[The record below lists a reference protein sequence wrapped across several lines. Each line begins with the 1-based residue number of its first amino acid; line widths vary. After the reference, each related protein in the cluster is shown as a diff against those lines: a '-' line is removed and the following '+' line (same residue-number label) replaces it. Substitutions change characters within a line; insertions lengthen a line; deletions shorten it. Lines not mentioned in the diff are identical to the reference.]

1 LERIAQ
7 IQQERLEAAAAQRR
21 GDSGQGSDP
30 QVLGLF
36 LSEGMDILLDAEELL
51 AAGASIRRSA
61 RNWAHDDELTTL
73 RHSAQLAELPQMAE
87 LRGAA
92 GRLRSCSRDGGTSPT
107 NPRRCGD
114 AHEALIGMMDR
125 WRRRWRSLP
134 VRSRSR
140 PCSNCS
146 TTRRPTDESLSSVLP
161 ELDMAFIDLD
171 GLSPDDFPA
180 EDEELLLNPRPTAIE
195 DLPEELKWPATEP
208 QAVAEPSQESAP
220 QAESAASSTLDDEMV
235 AIFLEEAVDI
245 LDSAGQALDQ
255 WCQAPETLAPLST
268 LQRDLHPQGW
278 RAHGGYPRDRR
289 SLP

>member
-1 LERIAQ
+1 V
-7 IQQERLEAAAAQRR
+7 QQGRLAVADEFFAAA
-21 GDSGQGSDP
+21 
-30 QVLGLF
+30 
-36 LSEGMDILLDAEELL
+36 
-51 AAGASIRRSA
+51 
-61 RNWAHDDELTTL
+61 
-73 RHSAQLAELPQMAE
+73 
-87 LRGAA
+87 
-92 GRLRSCSRDGGTSPT
+92 
-107 NPRRCGD
+107 GD
-114 AHEALIGMMDR
+114 AHEALIGMMDQVAAALEV
-125 WRRRWRSLP
+125 SACPQQIAALQQLLDDAP
-134 VRSRSR
+134 AE
-140 PCSNCS
+140 
-146 TTRRPTDESLSSVLP
+146 TDESLSSVLP

-195 DLPEELKWPATEP
+195 DLPEELKWPATES
-208 QAVAEPSQESAP
+208 QQDVAEPSQESAP